1 MRIADIHKNYS
12 TLLESD
18 VDVCGWVLTC
28 RAQAKDCFI
37 KLSDGSHP
45 DGIQII
51 TPATDTKYIAGTSLK
66 VRGTLVASPAEGQL
80 FEVQACLIEVLG
92 TCDASYALSKTK
104 MSLDYLRGFAHL
116 RARTSTFGSV
126 FRIKSAISQA
136 THAFFAGKG
145 YYHLD
150 PNIMTINECEGGA
163 GVFQVTEHDISKLDK
178 LARIHKTEVGGDG
191 KPVKVPTEA
200 YDWSKDHFGKPVFL
214 TVSSQLQLEAL
225 ACALGSVYTTNKSF
239 RSEHSSTAK
248 HLSEFTH
255 LEIEACFIGLDE
267 LMSVGEEFIKFV
279 GSELL
284 RSCAD
289 DIRNLDKFVSKGL
302 AERIHKIVGG
312 KFHRIKYAEAV
323 ETAQSLGKSIKYGE
337 DLSSEVERALT
348 DYYNGPVFVSHWPLA
363 IKSFYMKQDP
373 VDSSICHNFDLLMP
387 YGVGEMIGGSMR
399 EDNYEKLMA
408 AMAAKGVSA
417 EPLKFYTDLRL
428 YGSVPHGGFGL
439 GFDRMT
445 MLFTGMEN
453 IRDCVPFPV
462 AFKTCD
468 Y

>member
-1 MRIADIHKNYS
+1 MRISQIYKDYADLYDS
-12 TLLESD
+12 E
-18 VDVCGWVLTC
+18 VEVCGWVLTA
-28 RAQAKDCFI
+28 RAQKADCFLKI
-37 KLSDGSHP
+37 SDGSHP
-45 DGIQII
+45 DGIQVVA
-51 TPATDTKYIAGTSLK
+51 PASEAKHIAGTSLK
-66 VRGTLVASPAEGQL
+66 VRGKLIKSPAPGQL
-80 FEVQACLIEVLG
+80 FEIQSSSVEVLG
-92 TCDASYALSKTK
+92 TCDASYALSKSK
-104 MSLDYLRGFAHL
+104 MSLEYLRGFAHL

-126 FRIKSAISQA
+126 FRIKSSISHA
-136 THAFFAGKG
+136 THEFFKKLG
-145 YYHLD
+145 YHHLD

-178 LARIHKTEVGGDG
+178 LARIHKSEIGGDG
-191 KPVKVPTEA
+191 KPVKVATDA

-225 ACALGSVYTTNKSF
+225 ACSLGSVYTTNKSF

-255 LEIEACFIGLDE
+255 LEIETCFIGLDE
-267 LMSVGEEFIKFV
+267 LMNVGEEFIKYV
-279 GSELL
+279 GHYLL
-284 RSCAD
+284 ENCAD
-289 DIRNLDKFVSKGL
+289 DLKNLDKFVSKGII
-302 AERIHKIVGG
+302 ERVHKIVGC
-312 KFHRIKYAEAV
+312 KFNRVKYAEAV
-323 ETAQSLGKSIKYGE
+323 AAAQRLGKSIAYGE

-348 DYYNGPVFVSHWPLA
+348 EHYGGPVFVSHWPLA

-373 VDSSICHNFDLLMP
+373 TDPTICHNFDLLMP

-399 EDNYEKLMA
+399 EDNYDKLMA
-408 AMAAKGVSA
+408 TMTAKRVSV

-462 AFKTCD
+462 AFKTCE